1 MTKPDEKAV
10 KKDLDVLSLPL
21 ERSAMIGASAGTGKT
36 FTITYLVLRLL
47 LGDGCCK
54 RFDLDELLVVTFTD
68 AAASDL
74 RERIRAK
81 IREARMLFE
90 AVLAGD
96 LKTAEKAE
104 DKLLLLCLK
113 RLGIEKD
120 HWQDKLFNLN
130 ALPNADLLLR
140 DSRILLK
147 AERSIDEASISTIHS
162 FCNSSLNQVYSFE
175 AGEAF
180 DEELCSIEDLQD
192 LYRASDHELW
202 RSLFYKNS
210 AEAEAL
216 LALLGIS
223 SPDDRLIMGTVRDL
237 LKVRCSHRE
246 KGDGAVLGFSLKGS
260 LIEEYAGHKRASVR
274 QDLIKLAR
282 KVRDE
287 TLACNDDYTKILQNY
302 AGSDCGS
309 EDLEAFI
316 IAFKD
321 ASWKRF
327 GLKKTGQ
334 MNESVKAFTKELFS
348 QLKSQEPDLL
358 KLLSVAGLVAKKGYV
373 YEDWFSFAKDLLK
386 LLESNQAPQ
395 MQRVLSLCKESGD
408 LILKCGQLKERSRP
422 VALVLLGILLIDA
435 REKACSKDTKLS
447 FDDLLVKLDAALY
460 QNRAFVEV
468 LRKRYPVAVIDEFQD
483 TDPVQ
488 FSIFKRLY
496 LAEDHQKS
504 FIKPRCF
511 LIGDPKQSIYAFRN
525 ADINSYHEAESL
537 IISDP
542 GADPGSGCYTL
553 NTNYRSSAGVVSSV
567 NKIFHGFDEDHLN
580 EDPFFDA
587 SDDGD
592 QSGNK
597 NRILFDEVAWPMR
610 EEPEF
615 AGKSRFAFGDH
626 FAEEAKCGTYI
637 YGIALGD
644 DTKADAV
651 RKRQAQA
658 AALVIKSLLQKGRL
672 EEQGGA
678 AARRVKPADIAVLV
692 RSGKE
697 FSFISEALKRF
708 KIPCVY
714 FSDKASVFTEE
725 YIKSGQSHNRLTESA
740 LLIKCFMEAMLR
752 YTDSRQILRLLLSS
766 LNETSHD
773 LEKLSDPKVLDD
785 EAALLQKCRELW
797 VKDGFVP
804 AWSCWC
810 ERHEVIRKLLEHQ
823 NERLLTDCNQI
834 AEIVQRKNHV
844 LGGAEAQYAW
854 YEKLLKG
861 KNTGED
867 ISSDELKHR
876 LGSEREQVK
885 VYTVH
890 KSKGLEFPLVVL
902 PFLWGALTSGN
913 KNNNASVG
921 TLYYDRALRH
931 RVLALEPKL
940 GDLDVR
946 ALNQQEEL
954 EESARLL
961 YVALTRACA
970 ANFII
975 STDQNI
981 DVQKGLPLVRELMQ
995 SAHGEDLHVML
1006 EKAQQQ
1012 DGSFKFAQIQSLEK
1026 ACGSDALEQE
1036 HADEHRA
1043 LVCSSLD
1050 KNIDTSFGVSSYSAV
1065 TAGLHE
1071 QFAPQPG
1078 DDDPKVP
1085 VTLPLQ
1091 NELNAFNFP
1100 RGTDAGT
1107 FLHELLQELDFSRAY
1122 DPGYLESF
1130 VRRAA
1135 LNHPLF
1141 SYLAM
1146 QWTQKS
1152 GALSAEDDLLAALSA
1167 WYRDIVFCPVKEAG
1181 ADFCLGDLKK
1191 GQWLAEMKYLMPSSD
1206 VSTLKINSL
1215 CKSSAQEIYPDWDRL
1230 WLSQKVLSGFV
1241 TGSLD
1246 LVFEGRRDGHKAY
1259 FVADYKST
1267 NLGGSYE
1274 DYSREAV
1281 MRSVFDPRNR
1291 YDVQYLFYSLAL
1303 HRFLRNRIR
1312 DYSYERDFGGVLYLY
1327 LRGMRGADGQDHGIF
1342 YTKPKQEIIEELDK
1356 LFEHEEN

>member
-1 MTKPDEKAV
+1 MSKPAEKVQKTA
-10 KKDLDVLSLPL
+10 LDVLNLPL

-96 LKTAEKAE
+96 LKAAEKAE
-104 DKLLLLCLK
+104 EQLLLLCLK
-113 RLGIEKD
+113 RLNIEKA
-120 HWQDKLFNLN
+120 HWQDKLADPD
-130 ALPNADLLLR
+130 ALQNADLLLR

-180 DEELCSIEDLQD
+180 DEELCSVEDLQD

-210 AEAEAL
+210 DDAEAV

-223 SPDDRLIMGTVRDL
+223 SPDDRLITGTVRDL

-246 KGDGAVLGFSLKGS
+246 KGDGAVLGFSLKGAS
-260 LIEEYAGHKRASVR
+260 IEEYAGHKRSAVR

-287 TLACNDDYTKILQNY
+287 TLACRDDYQKILQNY
-302 AGSDCGS
+302 AGADCGC

-316 IAFKD
+316 AAFKE

-334 MNESVKAFTKELFS
+334 MNESVKAFTTELFS

-358 KLLSVAGLVAKKGYV
+358 KLISVAGLIAKKGYV
-373 YEDWFSFAKDLLK
+373 YEDWFSFAKELLK
-386 LLESNQAPQ
+386 LLSSNQAPQ

-408 LILKCGQLKERSRP
+408 LVLKCGQLKERNRP

-435 REKACSKDTKLS
+435 RDAACRKDTKLS

-460 QNRAFVEV
+460 QNRSFVEI
-468 LRKRYPVAVIDEFQD
+468 LRKRYPVAIIDEFQD

-504 FIKPRCF
+504 LIKPRCF

-525 ADINSYHEAESL
+525 ADINSYHEAENL
-537 IISDP
+537 IVSDS
-542 GADPGSGCYTL
+542 DSGCYTL

-580 EDPFFDA
+580 ADPFFDA
-587 SDDGD
+587 PEEGD
-592 QSGNK
+592 QSGSK
-597 NRILFDEVAWPMR
+597 NRIAFDEVAWPER
-610 EEPEF
+610 KEPEF
-615 AGKSRFAFGDH
+615 AGKARFAFGDH
-626 FAEEAKCGTYI
+626 FAQEAKCGTYI

-651 RKRQAQA
+651 RKKQAKA
-658 AALVIKSLLQKGRL
+658 AALVIKSLLQKGML

-678 AARRVKPADIAVLV
+678 GTRRVKPADIAVLV

-697 FSFISEALKRF
+697 FSLISEALKRF

-725 YIKSGQSHNRLTESA
+725 YVKGGQNQSRLTQSA
-740 LLIKCFMEAMLR
+740 LLIKYFMEAMLR

-766 LNETSHD
+766 LNEASHD
-773 LEKLSDPKVLDD
+773 LKKLSDPKALDD

-834 AEIVQRKNHV
+834 AEIVQGKNHV

-861 KNTGED
+861 KNTGEE
-867 ISSDELKHR
+867 ILGDELKHR

-921 TLYYDRALRH
+921 TLYYDRALRR
-931 RVLALEPKL
+931 RVLALENKL

-975 STDQNI
+975 STDQTM
-981 DVQKGLPLVRELMQ
+981 DAQKGLPLVRELMQ
-995 SAHGEDLHVML
+995 SAHGEDLYAML
-1006 EKAQQQ
+1006 EKAQQE

-1026 ACGSDALEQE
+1026 ACGYEALSQD
-1036 HADEHRA
+1036 HADEQRA
-1043 LVCSSLD
+1043 LVCSRLD
-1050 KNIDTSFGVSSYSAV
+1050 KNIDMSFGVSSYSAV

-1071 QFAPQPG
+1071 QFAPQAN
-1078 DDDPKVP
+1078 DDDPKIL
-1085 VTLPLQ
+1085 VTLPKQ

-1107 FLHELLQELDFSRAY
+1107 FLHELLQELDFSKAR

-1130 VRRAA
+1130 VRRSA

-1146 QWTQKS
+1146 QWSQKS
-1152 GALSAEDDLLAALSA
+1152 GALSGEDDLLAALCA

-1181 ADFCLGDLKK
+1181 ENFCLGALKK
-1191 GQWLAEMKYLMPSSD
+1191 GQWLAEMEYLMPSSN
-1206 VSTLKINSL
+1206 VLTQKINDL
-1215 CKSSAQEIYPDWDRL
+1215 CKRSAQEIYPEWDRL

-1246 LVFEGRRDGHKAY
+1246 LVFEGQRDGRKAY

-1267 NLGGSYE
+1267 NLGGSYD

-1303 HRFLRNRIR
+1303 HRFLRNRIK
-1312 DYSYERDFGGVLYLY
+1312 DYRYERDFGGVLYLY
-1327 LRGMRGADGQDHGIF
+1327 LRGMRGADDQDHGIF
-1342 YTKPKQEIIEELDK
+1342 YTKPKPEIIEELDK
-1356 LFEHEEN
+1356 LFEHEKN